1 MALDVKALVDDLDDR
16 YGTQGK
22 KYVKR
27 YAKYAKRY
35 AGHAKKLER
44 KLEKHAAKL
53 PVDTPLDRHRRHRRG
68 RTAGRGAVVLV
79 VLGGAAAFV
88 WRRLQARAAEPRTDP
103 ADRAPAEAGPAP
115 DAFGIAVDRAE
126 PVVAAQS

>member
-44 KLEKHAAKL
+44 KLEKQAAKL
-53 PVDTPLDRHRRHRRG
+53 PVDTPLDRRRRHRRG
-68 RTAGRGAVVLV
+68 RTAGRAAMVLV

-88 WRRLQARAAEPRTDP
+88 WRRLQSGAAEERI
-103 ADRAPAEAGPAP
+103 DRAPAEAGPAP
-115 DAFGIAVDRAE
+115 DAFGVVADRAE
-126 PVVAAQS
+126 PVVAAQP

>member
-1 MALDVKALVDDLDDR
+1 MALDVKALVDDLDAR

-35 AGHAKKLER
+35 AGHAQKLER

-53 PVDTPLDRHRRHRRG
+53 PVDTPLDRRRRHRRG
-68 RTAGRGAVVLV
+68 RTAGRGALVLV

-88 WRRLQARAAEPRTDP
+88 WRRLQAGAGEER

-115 DAFGIAVDRAE
+115 DAYGAAVDRAE
-126 PVVAAQS
+126 PAVAAQP

>member
-1 MALDVKALVDDLDDR
+1 MALDVKALVDDLDAR

-44 KLEKHAAKL
+44 KLEQHAAKL
-53 PVDTPLDRHRRHRRG
+53 PVDTPLDRHRRHRQG
-68 RTAGRGAVVLV
+68 RIAGRGAIVLV
-79 VLGGAAAFV
+79 VLGGAAALA
-88 WRRLQARAAEPRTDP
+88 WRRRQASAPEMRPGHV
-103 ADRAPAEAGPAP
+103 DRALAEAGPAP
-115 DAFGIAVDRAE
+115 DAFGIVVDRAE